1 MGKVL
6 YLHNSPRIRNL
17 AKRTWQVVL
26 ITLLFVKLFL
36 FLYLFYYFIIIIFL
50 LTISNINVCKD

>member
-26 ITLLFVKLFL
+26 ITLLVVKLFL
-36 FLYLFYYFIIIIFL
+36 FLYLFLLFYYYYFFVNYI
-50 LTISNINVCKD
+50 